1 MLKLLLG
8 LLVSSA
14 LHAAIVQ
21 EGVFVNDVKFSKVAS
36 SMPELVVD
44 HLTSRGFE
52 LYGPKGTKEWLDQV
66 GVSYTLILNQE
77 FNKSNKGRDKYPTHE
92 EITKFLTDLASKYPK
107 IMKLES
113 IGKSIEGRELWVVK
127 ISDNVSIDEV
137 EPEFKYIS
145 SMHGDEITGRELTQ
159 FWIKDLV
166 EGYGK
171 DKSITELIDNTE
183 LYIMPSMN
191 PDGSHKKRRGN
202 AKWKDLN
209 RNFPNWTKNE
219 ANSWEKREPET
230 QAVMKF
236 QAKRQ
241 FSLSANFHGGAV
253 VVNYPWDSSYDRHPL
268 DELVKELSLK
278 YAGLNPEMRSS
289 TEFMDGVTN
298 GADWYKVYGGMQDW
312 SYFWHNDLQVTIELS
327 ERKWPKYKDIP
338 AFYRDN
344 KESLF
349 VFAKSIHQGAGF
361 KLGQN
366 SDGRV
371 RVTNIDENKSL
382 GSFGFSRGEFYKVL
396 EPGNYR
402 FEVQVG
408 SKTMSFETKVSKEQV
423 SSNGNYTYL

>member
-1 MLKLLLG
+1 MLKLLIG
-8 LLVSSA
+8 FLLFSA
-14 LHAAIVQ
+14 VHAAIVQ
-21 EGVFVNDVKFSKVAS
+21 EGVFIKDTKFSKIAN

-44 HLTSRGFE
+44 HVSSRGFE
-52 LYGPKGTKEWLDQV
+52 LYGPKGTKAWLDQI
-66 GVSYTLILNQE
+66 GVNYSSLDKTSIKSLAQTSYP
-77 FNKSNKGRDKYPTHE
+77 SHE
-92 EITKFLTDLASKYPK
+92 EISSFLKTLASKYPK

-113 IGKSIEGRELWVVK
+113 IGKSVEGRELWMVK
-127 ISDNVSIDEV
+127 ISDNVELDEV

-159 FWIKDLV
+159 FWIKDLL

-171 DKSITELIDNTE
+171 VARITELVDNTE
-183 LYIMPSMN
+183 IFVMPSMN
-191 PDGSHKKRRGN
+191 PDGSKRKRRGN

-209 RNFPNWTKNE
+209 RDFPNWTKNE
-219 ANSWEKREPET
+219 ANSWEKRAPET

-268 DELVKELSLK
+268 DELVKDLSLK
-278 YAGLNPEMRSS
+278 YAALNPEMRSS
-289 TEFMDGVTN
+289 TEFTDGVTN

-327 ERKWPKYKDIP
+327 DRKWPKYKDIP
-338 AFYRDN
+338 GFYKDN

-361 KLGQN
+361 KLKASN
-366 SDGRV
+366 SDGSV
-371 RVTNIDENKSL
+371 RVTNLDTNSSL

-402 FEVQVG
+402 FEIAVG
-408 SKTMSFETKVSKEQV
+408 NKTKSFETSVSKDNV
-423 SSNGNYTYL
+423 LTNGNFTYL